1 MTAFN
6 RCDVSF
12 HLGMQRNFR
21 DVLVRHGVELPD
33 ALPGEQEDRSVEE
46 AMKKIIAI
54 IRRAGSSER
63 DSVV

>member
-6 RCDVSF
+6 RRDVNF

-21 DVLVRHGVELPD
+21 DVLVCHCVELPD
-33 ALPGEQEDRSVEE
+33 PLPGEQDRSVEE